1 MTPEQEARFD
11 KILDEQFGTGK
22 EPSELELLFSEPPL
36 NRLGKRVVN
45 EFLDK
50 LACAQD
56 WKAKQEIV
64 RRFIVDIASQFE
76 ASDLLP
82 WNEMSI
88 AIKLHQKLIAKQES
102 DIRMAFEAIGSLSQ
116 GNLLHISQAKA
127 DSSSFQEQI
136 EQLRGELTGMAAQLN
151 ALELTVADMFPEN
164 YQEER
169 VEM

>member
-22 EPSELELLFSEPPL
+22 EPSELEQLFNEPPL
-36 NRLGKRVVN
+36 NRLGKRAVN

-50 LACAQD
+50 LASTQD
-56 WKAKQEIV
+56 WKAKQELV

-88 AIKLHQKLIAKQES
+88 AIRLQQKLIAKQGA
-102 DIRMAFEAIGSLSQ
+102 DNQ
-116 GNLLHISQAKA
+116 GL
-127 DSSSFQEQI
+127 QEQI
-136 EQLRGELTGMAAQLN
+136 EQLRGEITGMAAQLN
-151 ALELTVADMFPEN
+151 ALELTVAGLFPEN
-164 YQEER
+164 SQEER
-169 VEM
+169 VGF